1 VENRDERMAISCERF
16 SIEMLITK
24 SSVPELLF
32 AFSGDGGDPT
42 AKICFSQVCLGSM
55 GRDCKQQGNGTENQ
69 VLTLT

>member
-1 VENRDERMAISCERF
+1 MENRDKRIAISCERF

-32 AFSGDGGDPT
+32 AFSGDRGAT
-42 AKICFSQVCLGSM
+42 QLRICFSRVCLGSM

-69 VLTLT
+69 VLPLT